1 MRCVKEHVP
10 QLRRI
15 MRSQLGA
22 LNLKLAHTKRKT
34 LSWTA
39 DSDKEQEL

>member
-1 MRCVKEHVP
+1 LGKHAFVEEQMRCVKEHVP

-15 MRSQLGA
+15 MRSQLGM

-34 LSWTA
+34 L
-39 DSDKEQEL
+39 